1 MYKIINCF
9 ITKIILYRIIK
20 LKTNS
25 FLALKK
31 VQNSDFNIFGNMTMT
46 KKDMT
51 MTLTPSAVWPDLN
64 DLKIDT
70 CKVNSLKKYLFIKLK
85 SFFLLSI
92 FYIGKIFFLILV
104 SYSFSKFLSKIQ
116 FLSKIHSV
124 PSISRPV
131 ALFLFINFF
140 LRPLLK
146 NFYKKIRISIKKFK
160 IFNFFV

>member
-1 MYKIINCF
+1 M
-9 ITKIILYRIIK
+9 
-20 LKTNS
+20 
-25 FLALKK
+25 KK
-31 VQNSDFNIFGNMTMT
+31 VKNCDFNIFGNMTMT

-70 CKVNSLKKYLFIKLK
+70 RKVNSLKKYLFIIY
-85 SFFLLSI
+85 FL
-92 FYIGKIFFLILV
+92 YWKIFFLILV

-131 ALFLFINFF
+131 ALFLFCPI
-140 LRPLLK
+140 LYLES
-146 NFYKKIRISIKKFK
+146 YTSCSISKKLHVSAYITCLIIKLC
-160 IFNFFV
+160 VC